1 MMISKVSR
9 EKYRREGSRLST
21 GEVYRRQTEL
31 NETFAFH

>member
-1 MMISKVSR
+1 MMIPKVIR
-9 EKYRREGSRLST
+9 EKYRREGGRLST